1 MKEAGGNT
9 QSVFE
14 VRTLILRSSSSSSSS
29 VVLAVSS
36 RSMSSSTHVVPQEA
50 LDGLVHLGSDVCTSD
65 LAQSH
70 HENQADCFPY
80 WRNHCITNCNNP
92 VRVASSIPESVRAC
106 PVSRLRF
113 PFGEVGDR
121 RWMLSQQLCVFC
133 PEVGPE
139 LFDSSMKPT
148 FISR

>member
-14 VRTLILRSSSSSSSS
+14 VRTLILRSSSSSSS

-92 VRVASSIPESVRAC
+92 VRVASSSPESVRAC